1 MARPVPKAASGDAES
16 LFRAIVEGAHAPIVV
31 LADDGTILEANPA
44 AERYLGFSREELVG
58 NSHRTFMPERFRSQL
73 APLFTADGS
82 GDPAAVF
89 GTNGVFE
96 GYVRTRDGSEILTEF
111 SCEKIP
117 LDGSFAYV
125 FIDRDIRERRASE
138 RALQNAHDELETR
151 VAERTAELGES
162 EARLRAV
169 LDSAPSTIFLKD
181 TDGRYLLVNRKFEE
195 RLKID
200 AEDILGRRSE
210 DLDRLPADLIKA
222 YLAQERE
229 VLESGRTITREQ
241 EWQLANG
248 QSGVN
253 LTTKFPIF
261 NADREIVALGTINLD
276 ITDQKRAFEMAREN
290 AHRLRMI
297 ADSLPAIVVHI
308 GADLCFTFVNRFY
321 CEWHGMVPDEV
332 LGRHVEDVIG
342 TESFEIIRPN
352 METALDGQ
360 PVTFEADLVYKGVG
374 RKFVRIHY
382 IPDVGED
389 GRVSGFYSLAL
400 DISEQ
405 KAAEA
410 ALRASEARLS
420 RILTI
425 APDAIISIDHNQTIH
440 MFNQGAEA
448 VFGFTA
454 EEALGQSLDILIPPR
469 SHEIHARHIANFISD
484 DEDSRLMTQRSEIV
498 GRRKDGSEFPAEA
511 SISKLYLGS
520 EIVLT
525 VMLHDIT
532 ERKQAEAELLAA
544 KETAEYA
551 DRAKSDFLANM
562 SHELRTPLNA
572 IIGFTELMH
581 QQTFGPIGDPRYQQY
596 SSDILESGDHL
607 LSLINDILDLSKIE
621 AGQVELN
628 EAKVDIAE
636 LGHDCLRSIEIQVE
650 EAGLFVD
657 LGGTAGLPQ
666 LWADERMLRQM
677 LLNLLSNAVK
687 FTKRDGRITVSGK
700 HRANGTMAISVA
712 DNGVGIAAADVPKA
726 LANFGQ
732 VENVLDRYHEG
743 TGLGLPLVASM
754 AELHGGGMQIESEPG
769 VGTTVTIWIPKER
782 VLAAV

>member
-1 MARPVPKAASGDAES
+1 
-16 LFRAIVEGAHAPIVV
+16 
-31 LADDGTILEANPA
+31 
-44 AERYLGFSREELVG
+44 
-58 NSHRTFMPERFRSQL
+58 
-73 APLFTADGS
+73 
-82 GDPAAVF
+82 
-89 GTNGVFE
+89 
-96 GYVRTRDGSEILTEF
+96 
-111 SCEKIP
+111 
-117 LDGSFAYV
+117 
-125 FIDRDIRERRASE
+125 
-138 RALQNAHDELETR
+138 
-151 VAERTAELGES
+151 AELGES

>member
-1 MARPVPKAASGDAES
+1 
-16 LFRAIVEGAHAPIVV
+16 
-31 LADDGTILEANPA
+31 
-44 AERYLGFSREELVG
+44 LVD
-58 NSHRTFMPERFRSQL
+58 S
-73 APLFTADGS
+73 
-82 GDPAAVF
+82 
-89 GTNGVFE
+89 
-96 GYVRTRDGSEILTEF
+96 
-111 SCEKIP
+111 
-117 LDGSFAYV
+117 AY
-125 FIDRDIRERRASE
+125 S
-138 RALQNAHDELETR
+138 QNA
-151 VAERTAELGES
+151 
-162 EARLRAV
+162 
-169 LDSAPSTIFLKD
+169 
-181 TDGRYLLVNRKFEE
+181 
-195 RLKID
+195 
-200 AEDILGRRSE
+200 
-210 DLDRLPADLIKA
+210 
-222 YLAQERE
+222 
-229 VLESGRTITREQ
+229 
-241 EWQLANG
+241 
-248 QSGVN
+248 
-253 LTTKFPIF
+253 
-261 NADREIVALGTINLD
+261 
-276 ITDQKRAFEMAREN
+276 
-290 AHRLRMI
+290 
-297 ADSLPAIVVHI
+297 
-308 GADLCFTFVNRFY
+308 
-321 CEWHGMVPDEV
+321 
-332 LGRHVEDVIG
+332 
-342 TESFEIIRPN
+342 
-352 METALDGQ
+352 
-360 PVTFEADLVYKGVG
+360 
-374 RKFVRIHY
+374 
-382 IPDVGED
+382 
-389 GRVSGFYSLAL
+389 LAL

-410 ALRASEARLS
+410 ALRANEARLS

-454 EEALGQSLDILIPPR
+454 EEALGQSLNILVPPQWHD
-469 SHEIHARHIANFISD
+469 SHARHITKFISTN
-484 DEDSRLMTQRSEIV
+484 EDSRLMTQRGEIV

-511 SISKLYLGS
+511 SISKLNLGS

-532 ERKQAEAELLAA
+532 ERKQVEAELLTA

-572 IIGFTELMH
+572 IIGFAELMH

-628 EAKVDIAE
+628 EAKVDITE

-657 LGGTAGLPQ
+657 LGGTAGLPL

-687 FTKRDGRITVSGK
+687 FTKRGGRITVSGK
-700 HRANGTMAISVA
+700 HRADGTMALSVA
-712 DNGVGIAAADVPKA
+712 DTGVGIAAADLPKA
-726 LANFGQ
+726 LATFGQ

-743 TGLGLPLVASM
+743 TGLGLPLVGSM

-782 VLAAV
+782 VLAII